1 MASEDL
7 LQLLTRAEAVDLK
20 QAEVMHLVTVA
31 TVESLASGEIVP
43 GDPEF
48 AATAARG
55 EAMAL
60 EVIRSAAESV
70 AMFAR
75 KAAEYAAA
83 APEDDGGEAVADAM
97 RRQAASAAALASLA
111 EKFAAFMRRAAA
123 LPLPAAGVHSESD
136 SDSSS
141 DVPAR
146 PATARP
152 RRRNARYFGP
162 EWSN

>member
-7 LQLLTRAEAVDLK
+7 LQLLARAEAVDLK
-20 QAEVMHLVTVA
+20 QAEVMRLVTVA

-83 APEDDGGEAVADAM
+83 APEDGGEAVAVAEAI

-123 LPLPAAGVHSESD
+123 PPLPAAGVHSESD
-136 SDSSS
+136 SDSAE
-141 DVPAR
+141 VPAR

>member
-7 LQLLTRAEAVDLK
+7 VQLLARAEAVDLK
-20 QAEVMHLVTVA
+20 RAEVMHLVTVA
-31 TVESLASGEIVP
+31 TVGSLASGEIVP

-60 EVIRSAAESV
+60 EVIRSAADSV

-83 APEDDGGEAVADAM
+83 APGGSGEAVAVAEAI
-97 RRQAASAAALASLA
+97 RRQAASSAALA

>member
-7 LQLLTRAEAVDLK
+7 LQLLARAEAVDMK

-83 APEDDGGEAVADAM
+83 APEDGGEAVAVAEAI

-123 LPLPAAGVHSESD
+123 LPAAGDHSESD
-136 SDSSS
+136 SDSSE
-141 DVPAR
+141 VPAR

>member
-31 TVESLASGEIVP
+31 TAESLASGEIVP

-60 EVIRSAAESV
+60 EVIRSAADSV

-75 KAAEYAAA
+75 KATEYAAA
-83 APEDDGGEAVADAM
+83 APEDGGEAVAVAEAIQ
-97 RRQAASAAALASLA
+97 RQAASAAALASLA

-123 LPLPAAGVHSESD
+123 LPAAGDHSESD
-136 SDSSS
+136 SDSLE
-141 DVPAR
+141 VPAR